1 LELIELNVKKRE
13 TQGKGAA
20 RKIRAANAIPA
31 IVYGAK
37 NEPVMLTVDT
47 PDFDKIIRENGT
59 SGLFFDLKID
69 DGEARSV
76 MLKDIQ
82 MDTWGL
88 NYVHIDF
95 HEIDMDTKVSV
106 TVPVETEGVSA
117 GSKEGGMLQIIRR
130 ELDILCK
137 PKHTPESIVLDISG
151 LNIGDAIHVEDID
164 LGDDIEI
171 PHEVNFTVITI
182 VPPASDSEEDVED
195 DDDDDE
201 EEVIE
206 EAAPEAE

>member
-1 LELIELNVKKRE
+1 MELIELNVKKRE